1 MGQINLP
8 DICIAE
14 LANQDEVFNSCGLLV
29 KPGIQKKK
37 MWYLAKENHLKSNI
51 YKAD

>member
-37 MWYLAKENHLKSNI
+37 DVVSCKKKPFKI
-51 YKAD
+51 